1 MSVLGAIGNTPL
13 VDIDNINPYQN
24 VRIMAKLEGSNPGG
38 SVKDRP
44 AYYMVVKAEEDGRLT
59 HDKIVLEA
67 TSGNTGIGLAMVA
80 AAKGYK
86 LRLTMPGCVSM
97 ERRSILEALGAEI
110 VLTPAELG
118 TDGAI
123 MEARR
128 IYEAS
133 PDVYFMPD
141 QFSNE
146 NNILAHYETTGP
158 EIIAQTEGK
167 ITHFVAGIGTTGTL
181 MGVGRCL
188 KEYNPAIQIIGV
200 EPVKGHKIQ
209 GLKNLGEAIV
219 PEIFDMDK
227 IDDKVVI
234 DDDLAYDTA
243 RDLALKEG
251 IFVGMSSGAA
261 MAGALKVAEGLD
273 FGLVVTLFPDRG
285 DRYLSTTLFKSICG
299 KCNP

>member
-1 MSVLGAIGNTPL
+1 
-13 VDIDNINPYQN
+13 
-24 VRIMAKLEGSNPGG
+24 
-38 SVKDRP
+38 
-44 AYYMVVKAEEDGRLT
+44 
-59 HDKIVLEA
+59 
-67 TSGNTGIGLAMVA
+67 
-80 AAKGYK
+80 
-86 LRLTMPGCVSM
+86 
-97 ERRSILEALGAEI
+97 
-110 VLTPAELG
+110 
-118 TDGAI
+118 
-123 MEARR
+123 
-128 IYEAS
+128 
-133 PDVYFMPD
+133 
-141 QFSNE
+141 
-146 NNILAHYETTGP
+146 
-158 EIIAQTEGK
+158 
-167 ITHFVAGIGTTGTL
+167 